1 MSPGYI
7 NVPVVADPDVLIQ
20 QSFINLS
27 SKIQGWVPRE
37 GNLEV
42 LLIEEMARVAAETAT
57 VASDVPKSIF
67 RYYGSLINIPPF
79 DGVKSEIKVTIT
91 LFNPAPSG
99 GYTIATGTV
108 AGFMYQGN
116 TYQFQTIA
124 NVTILEGATSVAGV
138 VMEAIEYGTAYN
150 IAEIMQT
157 DPVNTHLNLL
167 NADRNISGITISST
181 PSTDTSINSG
191 VDPESD
197 AAYLTRLSRQL
208 QLLAPRPITT
218 GDFAELS
225 KNSTNV
231 YRAVAIDGF
240 NPYSNLL
247 SVNDSDLTNGVAL
260 AGYWSPVGGVN
271 TPTVTQSSTGATV
284 TMAAMTNTKLTAS
297 LTTSS
302 QSMAVT
308 AALNGATVT
317 QPLPVVLRDLNG
329 GGNEVLLIKNQSYT
343 SPYLTPSLV
352 TTPVYAHDY
361 TASLQAIGN
370 LQGITMA
377 TSFTDTTGIFTNKS
391 YLQAGAIVKCGTD
404 TASVAQPIIAALA
417 TYANGNS
424 RLYSSLSRW
433 SDFKS
438 NGGSPASLVGT
449 TYDYTDNTKLITVG
463 IPSTITSA
471 PSAAPNADSPFDN
484 LPSPLSSVRLYILW
498 DNATSTTTHK
508 VLFTSLN
515 LCDFDFGGSDSIDSA
530 TSNYNFVPDATFTG
544 YVENSL
550 SGWTIPS
557 GYNVLAGTGI
567 QYPGT
572 GSSRGS
578 ALDATSSVF
587 SMKPLQGSSAATGVD
602 YTFFA
607 TFKISGFTSGLNNI
621 AVTLI
626 DKNTGTTVAS
636 LSTPTSVGSTVAV
649 SSFNVSA
656 SGVKDVYAKI
666 SMGAGLNIP
675 TNCSVVITNI
685 GLKHNTLNA
694 GEAVVGYS
702 TGYAWN
708 KGGNFVLNTFNA
720 PRSVTVAPVSVT
732 GISLSRSD
740 MKNLEGYL
748 NSYREVNF
756 NVSVIQPN
764 YVPINVSW
772 SAISLPGYDTA
783 TLQNQVEAALRAY
796 INPSKWGGGDLS
808 PPRWDGTQTTLR
820 IYDIAS
826 VIGGIA
832 GIANVVSVQIATTG
846 GTLAKNDIQLV
857 GIAPLPVANTVTGS
871 ITPSSIDS
879 PLKSV

>member
-1 MSPGYI
+1 MSQGYI

-27 SKIQGWVPRE
+27 SKIQGWIPRE

-91 LFNPAPSG
+91 LYNPAPSG
-99 GYTIATGTV
+99 GYPVASGTV

-124 NVTILEGATSVAGV
+124 DVTILEGATSVAGV

-150 IAEIMQT
+150 IAEIMQIN
-157 DPVNTHLNLL
+157 PVNTHLSLL
-167 NADRNISGITISST
+167 NVDPNISGITISST
-181 PSTDTSINSG
+181 PSTDASINTG

-225 KNSTNV
+225 KNSANV

-247 SVNDSDLTNGVAL
+247 AVNDADLTNGVAL

-284 TMAAMTNTKLTAS
+284 TMAAMTSTTLTAD

-302 QSMAVT
+302 MSMAVT

-317 QPLPVVLRDLNG
+317 QPLPVVLRDPNSG
-329 GGNEVLLIKNQSYT
+329 GGNEVLLIKNQAYST
-343 SPYLTPSLV
+343 PYKTPNLV
-352 TTPVYAHDY
+352 TTPVYAHGHNA
-361 TASLQAIGN
+361 TLQAIAN

-377 TSFTDTTGIFTNKS
+377 TSFTDTSTGIFTNKS

-404 TASVAQPIIAALA
+404 TGSTAQPIIAALA
-417 TYANGNS
+417 TYANNES

-438 NGGSPASLVGT
+438 NGGSPASPVGT
-449 TYDYTDNTKLITVG
+449 TYDYTDNTKLITVE
-463 IPSTITSA
+463 IPSTVTGD
-471 PSAAPNADSPFDN
+471 AAPNASEPFDN

-515 LCDFDFGGSDSIDSA
+515 LCDFDFSGSDNIDSA
-530 TSNYNFVPDATFTG
+530 TSTYNFVPDATFTG

-550 SGWTIPS
+550 SGWTVPS
-557 GYNVLAGTGI
+557 GYNVLPGTGI

-587 SMKPLQGSSAATGVD
+587 SMKPLQGSSGATGVD

-626 DKNTGTTVAS
+626 DKNTGTAVAS
-636 LSTPTSVGSTVAV
+636 LSAPTSVGSTVAV

-656 SGVKDVYAKI
+656 SGVKDVYIKI
-666 SMGAGLNIP
+666 SMGAGLNVP
-675 TNCSVVITNI
+675 ANCSVVITNI
-685 GLKHNTLNA
+685 GLKHDTLDA

-732 GISLSRSD
+732 GLSLSRSD

-756 NVSVIQPN
+756 NVSVVQPN

-783 TLQNQVEAALRAY
+783 TLQTQVETAIRAY
-796 INPSKWGGGDLS
+796 INPSKWGGGALS
-808 PPRWDGTQTTLR
+808 PPRWDGTQTTVR

-826 VIGGIA
+826 VIGGIT